1 MNKILKIFPIALS
14 AGLSACLVGPDFE
27 KPSYEP
33 AKSWQADTSAL
44 PAGNG
49 AQKLGQKDLAQ
60 WWKLFGD
67 DDLVWL
73 VGEAIKSNFS
83 LEIARARV
91 EQAAAA
97 LAVKKSGLWPRLD
110 ASASFKEKAHPVNA
124 KAGESYGVG
133 ATAAWEIDVF
143 GGVRRSIESADADYR
158 AALAD
163 SVAVKVKIAAE
174 VAQAYFRYRAAQLE
188 LRITRD
194 NLKTQMKTYEITKQ
208 RKANGFVS
216 QLDVVRASAEVASTN
231 TQIPQIET
239 SERLALHSLELLI
252 GAPAGSLRERLKA
265 EKPLPKLEAFVP
277 AGVPAELLERRPD
290 IMVAEHKIHAAT
302 AAIGE
307 ARAEYY
313 PKFSI
318 TGTISYD
325 APKIGSAVS
334 NQYGSWSVG
343 PTATWNI
350 FQAGKTV
357 ASVKLKE
364 AVAKEARISWQS
376 TVFTAVKEV
385 EDALVSSA
393 KERERIELINTLVID
408 NQKAFDLSKTLY
420 SSGEIEFLDLLVS
433 QRSLLS
439 SQQKQ
444 VTARMQFVNYIVAL
458 YKSLGGGWDPET
470 ESRGVETPQNSAAK
484 N

>member
-1 MNKILKIFPIALS
+1 MNKLAKTLPLALTVC
-14 AGLSACLVGPDFE
+14 LSACLVGPDFE
-27 KPSYEP
+27 KPKYGL
-33 AKSWQADTSAL
+33 ADGWKSAAD
-44 PAGNG
+44 
-49 AQKLGQKDLAQ
+49 AQFLNDNKLRLEQKDLAQ

-73 VGEAIKSNFS
+73 IDQAVKENFS

-91 EQAAAA
+91 EQAAAM
-97 LAVKKSGLWPRLD
+97 LAVKKSGLWPSLD
-110 ASASFKEKAHPVNA
+110 ANASFREKAHPVNA
-124 KAGESYGVG
+124 KAAESYGIG

-163 SVAVKVKIAAE
+163 SVAVKVKVAAE

-194 NLKTQMKTYEITKQ
+194 NLKTQTKTYQITKQ

-231 TQIPQIET
+231 AQIPQIEAN
-239 SERLALHSLELLI
+239 EKLALHALELLA
-252 GAPAGSLRERLKA
+252 GLPAGSLRQRLNA
-265 EKPLPKLEAFVP
+265 EKPLPKLESFAP
-277 AGVPAELLERRPD
+277 SGVPAELLERRPD
-290 IMVAEHKIHAAT
+290 IIVAEHKIHAAT

-325 APKIGSAVS
+325 APKIGSVVS
-334 NQYGSWSVG
+334 NHYGSWSVG

-350 FQAGKTV
+350 FQAGKTM

-364 AVAKEARISWQS
+364 AVAKEAKISWQS

-385 EDALVSSA
+385 EDALVSA
-393 KERERIELINTLVID
+393 GKERERIGLINALVVD
-408 NQKAFDLSKTLY
+408 NQKAFELSQKLY
-420 SSGEIEFLDLLVS
+420 SAGEIEFLDLLVS
-433 QRSLLS
+433 QRALLA
-439 SQQKQ
+439 SQQSQ
-444 VTARMQFVNYIVAL
+444 VNSRMQFVNHIVAL
-458 YKSLGGGWDPET
+458 YKALGGGWNPET
-470 ESRGVETPQNSAAK
+470 ESSGVQPVSQKSAK